1 MLLDIAFMVQ
11 QLRVD
16 QNARR
21 PSRIAPA
28 ANATP
33 SIASNKRH
41 PFLQALEGSLRV
53 FTSVHRSFFTNVMVQ
68 ALHSADQ
75 GMTVLVAQ
83 FLKGGI
89 DQGPEHMTHM
99 GQNLDWVRCGYSGCI
114 FETTTDAQPAVSEL
128 WAFVKSAV
136 QADQYGLVMLDELS
150 LAIDYGLVPEAEVIE
165 LLEQRPAQMD
175 IILTG
180 PKMPYSILS
189 MADQVTEFRREFLP

>member
-1 MLLDIAFMVQ
+1 MVQ
-11 QLRVD
+11 QLRVN
-16 QNARR
+16 QHTRR
-21 PSRIAPA
+21 PSRLSSS
-28 ANATP
+28 ATSP
-33 SIASNKRH
+33 GLQKEERH

-89 DQGPEHMTHM
+89 DQGPGHMTHM

-114 FETTTDAQPAVSEL
+114 FEATDDAQAAVSEL
-128 WAFVKSAV
+128 WGHVKSV
-136 QADQYGLVMLDELS
+136 VHSNQYELVMLDELS
-150 LAIDYGLVPEAEVIE
+150 LAIEYGLIPETEVLD
-165 LLEQRPAQMD
+165 LLKQRPSQMD

>member
-1 MLLDIAFMVQ
+1 MVQ
-11 QLRVD
+11 QLRVN
-16 QNARR
+16 QHTRR
-21 PSRIAPA
+21 PSRLSSPA
-28 ANATP
+28 TSP
-33 SIASNKRH
+33 GLQKEERH

-68 ALHSADQ
+68 ALRSADQ

-89 DQGPEHMTHM
+89 DQGPGHMTHM

-114 FETTTDAQPAVSEL
+114 FEATDDAQAAVSEL
-128 WAFVKSAV
+128 WAHVKSV
-136 QADQYGLVMLDELS
+136 VHSNQYELIMLDELS
-150 LAIDYGLVPEAEVIE
+150 LAIEYGLIPETEVLD
-165 LLEQRPAQMD
+165 LLKQRPSQMD

-189 MADQVTEFRREFLP
+189 IADQVTEFRREFLP

>member
-1 MLLDIAFMVQ
+1 MVQ
-11 QLRVD
+11 QLRVE
-16 QNARR
+16 QSTRR
-21 PSRIAPA
+21 PSRISPTSG
-28 ANATP
+28 NSP
-33 SIASNKRH
+33 KIARSGRH

-68 ALHSADQ
+68 ALRSADQ

-89 DQGPEHMTHM
+89 DQGPDHMTHM

-114 FETTTDAQPAVSEL
+114 FENTNDAQAAVSEL
-128 WAFVKSAV
+128 WSYVKSVV

-150 LAIDYGLVPEAEVIE
+150 LAIDYGLIPEAEVLE

>member
-1 MLLDIAFMVQ
+1 MVQ
-11 QLRVD
+11 QLRETQD
-16 QNARR
+16 TRR
-21 PSRIAPA
+21 PSRI
-28 ANATP
+28 
-33 SIASNKRH
+33 SIASDATSSSVSKVLRH

-68 ALHSADQ
+68 ALRSADQ
-75 GMTVLVAQ
+75 GMAVLVAQ

-89 DQGPEHMTHM
+89 DQGPGHLTHM
-99 GQNLDWVRCGYSGCI
+99 GQNLDWVRCGYSGCV
-114 FETTTDAQPAVSEL
+114 FETTDDAQTAVSEL
-128 WAFVKSAV
+128 WTYVKAVV
-136 QADQYGLVMLDELS
+136 QANKYGLVMLDELS
-150 LAIDYGLVPEAEVIE
+150 LAIDYGLIPEAEVLD

>member
-1 MLLDIAFMVQ
+1 MVQ

-16 QNARR
+16 STTRR
-21 PSRIAPA
+21 PPQLSDVSS
-28 ANATP
+28 
-33 SIASNKRH
+33 SIASGEHH

-89 DQGPEHMTHM
+89 DQGPAHMTHM
-99 GQNLDWVRCGYSGCI
+99 GQNLDWVRCGYAGCI
-114 FETTTDAQPAVSEL
+114 FETTDDAQSAVSEL
-128 WAFVKSAV
+128 WSYVNSAV
-136 QADQYGLVMLDELS
+136 QSNRYGLVMLDELS
-150 LAIDYGLVPEAEVIE
+150 LAIDYGLIPEAEVLD
-165 LLEQRPAQMD
+165 LLQHRPSQMD

-189 MADQVTEFRREFLP
+189 IADQVTEFRREFLP

>member
-1 MLLDIAFMVQ
+1 MVQ
-11 QLRVD
+11 QLRVN
-16 QNARR
+16 QHTRR
-21 PSRIAPA
+21 PSRLSSS
-28 ANATP
+28 ATSP
-33 SIASNKRH
+33 GLQKEERH
-41 PFLQALEGSLRV
+41 PFLQALEGALRV

-89 DQGPEHMTHM
+89 DQVPVHMTLR
-99 GQNLDWVRCGYSGCI
+99 GQHLHCVRCGYSGCI
-114 FETTTDAQPAVSEL
+114 FEATDDAQAAVSEL
-128 WAFVKSAV
+128 WGHVKSV
-136 QADQYGLVMLDELS
+136 VHSNQYELVMLDELS
-150 LAIDYGLVPEAEVIE
+150 LAIEYGLIPETEVLD
-165 LLEQRPAQMD
+165 LLKQRPSQMD

>member
-1 MLLDIAFMVQ
+1 MVQ
-11 QLRVD
+11 QLRETQDNHRLSRVS
-16 QNARR
+16 AAASSP
-21 PSRIAPA
+21 PSL
-28 ANATP
+28 
-33 SIASNKRH
+33 SKGMRH
-41 PFLQALEGSLRV
+41 PFFQVLEGSLRV

-68 ALHSADQ
+68 ALRSADQ
-75 GMTVLVAQ
+75 GMAVLVAQ

-89 DQGPEHMTHM
+89 DQGPGHMTHM

-114 FETTTDAQPAVSEL
+114 FETTDDAETAVGEL
-128 WAFVKSAV
+128 WAYVKTVV
-136 QADQYGLVMLDELS
+136 QANKYGLVMLDELS
-150 LAIDYGLVPEAEVIE
+150 LAIEYGLIPEAEVLE

>member
-1 MLLDIAFMVQ
+1 MVQ
-11 QLRVD
+11 QLRVN
-16 QNARR
+16 QHTRR
-21 PSRIAPA
+21 PSRLSSSA
-28 ANATP
+28 ASP
-33 SIASNKRH
+33 GLQKEERH

-68 ALHSADQ
+68 ALRSADQ

-89 DQGPEHMTHM
+89 DQGPGHMTHM

-114 FETTTDAQPAVSEL
+114 FEATDDAQTAVSEL
-128 WAFVKSAV
+128 WTHVKSV
-136 QADQYGLVMLDELS
+136 VHSNQYELIMLDELS
-150 LAIDYGLVPEAEVIE
+150 LAIEYGLIPETEVLD
-165 LLEQRPAQMD
+165 LLKQRPSQMD

>member
-1 MLLDIAFMVQ
+1 MVQ
-11 QLRVD
+11 QLRISQD
-16 QNARR
+16 THP
-21 PSRIAPA
+21 PSQIHPD
-28 ANATP
+28 NTSATKVA
-33 SIASNKRH
+33 IGIRH

-89 DQGPEHMTHM
+89 DQGPQHMTHM
-99 GQNLDWVRCGYSGCI
+99 GQSLDWVRCGYPGCI
-114 FETTTDAQPAVSEL
+114 FEDTDDAQVAVTEL
-128 WAFVKSAV
+128 WSYIKNVVHAN
-136 QADQYGLVMLDELS
+136 QYGLVMLDELS
-150 LAIDYGLVPEAEVIE
+150 LAIDYGLIPEAEVLD
-165 LLEQRPAQMD
+165 LLKQRPAQMD

>member
-1 MLLDIAFMVQ
+1 MVQ
-11 QLRVD
+11 QLRVT
-16 QNARR
+16 QETRR
-21 PSRIAPA
+21 PSRIVPSSETA
-28 ANATP
+28 P
-33 SIASNKRH
+33 SISQGIRH

-68 ALHSADQ
+68 ALRSADQ
-75 GMTVLVAQ
+75 GMSVLVAQ

-89 DQGPEHMTHM
+89 DQGPGHLTHM

-114 FETTTDAQPAVSEL
+114 FETTGDAQAAVSEL
-128 WAFVKSAV
+128 WSYVKTVIQDDKYS
-136 QADQYGLVMLDELS
+136 LVMLDELS
-150 LAIDYGLVPEAEVIE
+150 LAIDYGLIPEPEVLD
-165 LLEQRPAQMD
+165 LLKQRPSQMD

>member
-1 MLLDIAFMVQ
+1 MVQ

-16 QNARR
+16 LNARR
-21 PSRIAPA
+21 PSRRPTVSDVSQ
-28 ANATP
+28 N
-33 SIASNKRH
+33 IASGERH
-41 PFLQALEGSLRV
+41 PFLQALEGSIRV

-89 DQGPEHMTHM
+89 DQGPGHMTHM
-99 GQNLDWVRCGYSGCI
+99 GQNLDWLRCGYAGCI
-114 FETTTDAQPAVSEL
+114 FETTDDAHAQSAVSEL
-128 WAFVKSAV
+128 WSHVKSVV
-136 QADQYGLVMLDELS
+136 QSDQYGLVMLDELS
-150 LAIDYGLVPEAEVIE
+150 LAIEYGLIPEAEVLD
-165 LLEQRPAQMD
+165 LLKHRPAQMD

>member
-1 MLLDIAFMVQ
+1 MVQ

-16 QNARR
+16 SSVRR
-21 PSRIAPA
+21 HLRVAPPA
-28 ANATP
+28 DRTANVHP
-33 SIASNKRH
+33 GLRH
-41 PFLQALEGSLRV
+41 PFLQALEGSLQV

-68 ALHSADQ
+68 ALRSADQ
-75 GMTVLVAQ
+75 GMTVLVVQ

-99 GQNLDWVRCGYSGCI
+99 GQNLDWVRCGYPGCI
-114 FETTTDAQPAVSEL
+114 FDATDDGQEAVGEL
-128 WAFVKSAV
+128 WDYVKNVV
-136 QADQYGLVMLDELS
+136 QANKYGLVMLDELS
-150 LAIDYGLVPEAEVIE
+150 LAIEYGLIPESEVLE

-175 IILTG
+175 VILTG